1 MVWMPKNRPQSE
13 AAQQAAEAIKEL
25 FVEEEEKKEEE
36 SRDIEAEDSKVT
48 LTYDKEW
55 IVILK
60 LAQDKIPLEYDA
72 PHFQTPLISLSQ
84 ADL

>member
-1 MVWMPKNRPQSE
+1 MVWMPKNNPQSE
-13 AAQQAAEAIKEL
+13 AAQQAAEETKERP
-25 FVEEEEKKEEE
+25 VEEEEKKEE
-36 SRDIEAEDSKVT
+36 SRDIETEDSKVT

-72 PHFQTPLISLSQ
+72 PHFQTPLISLSHI
-84 ADL
+84 DL